1 MNLSTFDTIIFDLGG
16 VVINLDYQKTTRA
29 FEALGLEN
37 FGEMY
42 SQATQSGLFDDFEKG
57 KSSVPY
63 FLNKLIDFLPTGT
76 TANQVVEAWNAM
88 ILDFPK
94 ENLTLLEELKSSH
107 RTFLLSNTNEIH
119 IQKVHQHLQ
128 LVSPHKTLDPYF
140 EKVYFSS
147 DVKMRKPDEEIFE
160 FVLKENNLNPAT
172 TLFIDDTEQ
181 HILGAKKLGIQT
193 YHIRKGEGICD
204 ILKV

>member
-1 MNLSTFDTIIFDLGG
+1 MNLSSFETIIFDLGG
-16 VVINLDYQKTTRA
+16 VVINLDYYKTTRA
-29 FEALGLEN
+29 FEALGLKN

-42 SQATQSGLFDDFEKG
+42 SQAAQTGLFDDFEKG

-63 FLNKLIDFLPTGT
+63 FLNKLIDFLPAGT

-88 ILDFPK
+88 ILDFPI
-94 ENLTLLEELKSSH
+94 ENLQLIERLNLSH
-107 RTFLLSNTNEIH
+107 KTFLLSNTNEIH

-128 LVSPHKTLDPYF
+128 LVSPHKTLHPYF

-147 DVKMRKPDEEIFE
+147 DIGMRKPDAEIFE
-160 FVLKENNLNPAT
+160 FVLNENKLDPAK

-181 HILGAKKLGIQT
+181 HILGAQKVGIQT
-193 YHIRKGEGICD
+193 YHLGKNEGICD
-204 ILKV
+204 ILQW